1 MNNLPV
7 VKFKIASV
15 MFDIIAS
22 RPYEQFNLLLE
33 TIVNK
38 LGDPDYEVS
47 SKILYYMKNHR

>member
-22 RPYEQFNLLLE
+22 KPYEQFNLLLE

-38 LGDPDYEVS
+38 LGDPDYQVS